1 MFSLDVVDTDKFL
14 DMSVSAQAL
23 YFHLGMRAD
32 DDGFVSS
39 PKKIAK
45 SSNCGLDDLKLLA
58 AKGFVIPFESGV
70 VVVSHW
76 KENNYVR
83 ADRYKP
89 TRYVKEA
96 EMLEE
101 IDGEYHL
108 KSYCLPSDNQVATN
122 CLPSDNQLSPN
133 CPTQVRYKDLTEGY
147 LKADENIR
155 KAFKIPKGAEETINI
170 LERVIEQREFN
181 KIVDPVV
188 LERMQYVRPYSEVSK
203 IINAVKERYPV
214 REDTFQMFKM
224 FQFGYVYGKREERKK
239 KKVGKCDLKP

>member
-1 MFSLDVVDTDKFL
+1 MASRRMFSLDVVDTDKFL

-122 CLPSDNQLSPN
+122 C
-133 CPTQVRYKDLTEGY
+133 PTQVRLGNDEYIDHVISAAEKFHKKYKTEFAKDL
-147 LKADENIR
+147 A
-155 KAFKIPKGAEETINI
+155 AA
-170 LERVIEQREFN
+170 
-181 KIVDPVV
+181 V
-188 LERMQYVRPYSEVSK
+188 LNEIDRRCRNEV
-203 IINAVKERYPV
+203 
-214 REDTFQMFKM
+214 
-224 FQFGYVYGKREERKK
+224 
-239 KKVGKCDLKP
+239 